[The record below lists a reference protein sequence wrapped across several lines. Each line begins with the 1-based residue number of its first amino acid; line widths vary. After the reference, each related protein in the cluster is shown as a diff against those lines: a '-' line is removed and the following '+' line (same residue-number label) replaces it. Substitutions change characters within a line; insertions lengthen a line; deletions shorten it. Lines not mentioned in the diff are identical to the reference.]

1 MHGLGL
7 LGVVSQHPRLYKCL
21 KPGFFLRG
29 AGGSLPCSDPNS
41 EETETETLLGPS
53 RKSLT
58 LRAGVSDL
66 RLQVLGLVGL
76 EFGV

>member
-7 LGVVSQHPRLYKCL
+7 LGVVSQHPRLC
-21 KPGFFLRG
+21 
-29 AGGSLPCSDPNS
+29 SLPCSDPNS